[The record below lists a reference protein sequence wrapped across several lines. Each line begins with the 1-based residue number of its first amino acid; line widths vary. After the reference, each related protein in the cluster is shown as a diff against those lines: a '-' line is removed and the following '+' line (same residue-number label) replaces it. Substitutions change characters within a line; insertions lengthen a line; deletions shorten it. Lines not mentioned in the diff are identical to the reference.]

1 MDRTLGFSTALAMAG
16 TADASH
22 AWPARGSPAANV
34 QAAADCSLAR
44 PAGVAP
50 PPRHDR
56 DDMAHRLNDVV
67 VRRIFAAGL
76 DLQAALGLIGER
88 GTGGEHP
95 AARKIWHA
103 TDQLDRAI
111 RDLRDIL
118 FEPW

>member
-1 MDRTLGFSTALAMAG
+1 MDRTLGLSTALAMAG
-16 TADASH
+16 TANASH
-22 AWPARGSPAANV
+22 AWPARGSPTNV
-34 QAAADCSLAR
+34 QASSDCGLAR

-50 PPRHDR
+50 PPPHDH
-56 DDMAHRLNDVV
+56 DDMARRLNDVV

-88 GTGGEHP
+88 GAGSKDP
-95 AARKIWHA
+95 AALKIWHA